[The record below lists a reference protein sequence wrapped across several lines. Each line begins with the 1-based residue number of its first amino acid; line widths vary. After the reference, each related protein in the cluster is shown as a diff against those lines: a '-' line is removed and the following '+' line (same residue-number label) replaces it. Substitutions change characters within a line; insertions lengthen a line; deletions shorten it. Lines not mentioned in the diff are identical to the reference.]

1 MDVRREVIAALE
13 AAVQRWHGTAPP
25 NDDVTFVVVRRR
37 A

>member
-1 MDVRREVIAALE
+1 MDVKRGVIAVLE